1 MKKVALLVTA
11 EVKTRIV
18 LDMPDDFNE
27 ETDAI
32 PMEYLHKTADVAC
45 PRLAQNVKDF
55 GLDCLIDVDVD
66 TECPYDAEYDKE
78 WD

>member
-55 GLDCLIDVDVD
+55 GLDCLVDIDVD